1 MSLNPHE
8 ASSSPQSTGPGSHDF
23 ELEDMREP
31 AERPPLTSKGSRGI
45 FSRLTTSLA
54 EARSLSRRFGS
65 IVRLKPFDTSTPEG
79 RSNERYR
86 RAALTT
92 AMSIVA
98 RVLGIF
104 TGLAWIRLSISYLG
118 KERYGLW
125 MAVGSLVAWANLADF
140 GLARGMQNHLSQAN
154 GQDDRA
160 LAGRYVST
168 GLATLTG
175 AALLFALISA
185 PFVVLLPW
193 TSILNVTNP
202 ALTHE
207 TRQVVAVV
215 LACFLIQFP
224 LSIVPTIYAAYQRG
238 YVAAIFNIL
247 GSVLSLTSLV
257 FVTRAELSLPWLV
270 LITSGTGIVLTIAN
284 LGFVLR
290 EMPWLR
296 PKLSLVSMQ
305 TLRAL
310 AGTSVALFVFQ
321 IGSLLINE
329 TQNVIIAR
337 RLGLSHVAD
346 WSVFMRVH
354 LLPFIFISMID
365 APLIPA
371 FRESHVRGEHQWLRT
386 AFWRVTKLKLV
397 IAAVS
402 VVLLLTLGNT
412 VAGLIGGSGISFT
425 WKMWAASGFLL
436 LVAVWNSSFND
447 LMIAADRLRLLVITV
462 LINGL
467 VTITLSY
474 TIAPYLGLVGVV
486 FATAAFSFLISGWL
500 LPWACR
506 DLVKAPPLPAPATAQ
521 EG

>member
-1 MSLNPHE
+1 LGGSARVLGWRWC
-8 ASSSPQSTGPGSHDF
+8 ASKLASAKATG
-23 ELEDMREP
+23 
-31 AERPPLTSKGSRGI
+31 I
-45 FSRLTTSLA
+45 
-54 EARSLSRRFGS
+54 RFRA
-65 IVRLKPFDTSTPEG
+65 ILRLKPFDTSTPEG

-125 MAVGSLVAWANLADF
+125 MAIGSLVAWANLADF

-160 LAGRYVST
+160 LAGRYVAT

-175 AALLFALISA
+175 VALLFGLLAA
-185 PFVVLLPW
+185 PFVILLPW
-193 TSILNVTNP
+193 TSLLNVRNP
-202 ALTHE
+202 ALTQE
-207 TRQVVAVV
+207 TRQVVAAV
-215 LACFLIQFP
+215 LVCFLIQFP
-224 LSIVPTIYAAYQRG
+224 LSVVPTIYAAYQRG
-238 YVAAIFNIL
+238 YVAALFNVL
-247 GSVLSLTSLV
+247 GSLLSLASLV
-257 FVTRAELSLPWLV
+257 FVMRAELSLPWLV
-270 LITSGTGIVLTIAN
+270 LVTSGTGILLTLAN
-284 LGFVLR
+284 FGFVLK

-296 PKLSLVSMQ
+296 PKWSMVSMSA
-305 TLRAL
+305 LRAL

-337 RLGLSHVAD
+337 RLGLAHVAD

-365 APLIPA
+365 SPLIPA

-397 IAAVS
+397 IAVLA
-402 VVLLLTLGNT
+402 VVLLLTLGN
-412 VAGLIGGSGISFT
+412 VAARLIGGAEVNFR
-425 WKMWAASGFLL
+425 WPMWAASGFLL

-447 LMIAADRLRLLVITV
+447 LMIATDRLRLLVITV
-462 LINGL
+462 LINGV
-467 VTITLSY
+467 VTICLSY
-474 TIAPYLGLVGVV
+474 AVAPRLGLVGIVL
-486 FATAAFSFLISGWL
+486 ATSAFSFLISGWL
-500 LPWACR
+500 LPWVCR
-506 DLVKAPPLPAPATAQ
+506 DLVKRPAAVPDGPAVLS
-521 EG
+521 